1 VKEQFRKNDLSKQ
14 QHPLIQT
21 APFLPLVPLVPR
33 IQLTLLLS
41 FRESFKRLT
50 DAKLTFNVHFL
61 GLKPYLDVHGLRYP
75 GGGYLI
81 FLQTKLGVTTM
92 LFGQNLKRLH
102 YIVFY
107 CIFINEIF
115 DNSYGG
121 GVYVRPL
128 FHLFC
133 VHVEPLQSF
142 LVSCLKHFLI
152 QNSFKSGRGSMWF
165 FSVNS

>member
-1 VKEQFRKNDLSKQ
+1 MKEQFRKNDLSKQ

-50 DAKLTFNVHFL
+50 DSKLTFNVHFL
-61 GLKPYLDVHGLRYP
+61 GLKPYQDVHGLRYP

-107 CIFINEIF
+107 CIFMK
-115 DNSYGG
+115 GG
-121 GVYVRPL
+121 G
-128 FHLFC
+128 
-133 VHVEPLQSF
+133 
-142 LVSCLKHFLI
+142 
-152 QNSFKSGRGSMWF
+152 SMLDPF
-165 FSVNS
+165 STFSVCMWNRCNRSSCRV